1 MRQLHVPGINPSLLG
16 LIFLGGGGVNSN
28 STANQ
33 MESLYHEFIIQ
44 ILTNYSEF
52 WDFSEIIGLTTVL
65 SSIKIGFRTLIDT

>member
-1 MRQLHVPGINPSLLG
+1 MRQLHVRGINPSLLG

-28 STANQ
+28 SSANQ

-52 WDFSEIIGLTTVL
+52 WDFSEITGLTTVL

>member
-1 MRQLHVPGINPSLLG
+1 MPGINPSLLG
-16 LIFLGGGGVNSN
+16 LIFWGGGGVNSN